1 MTIQTIK
8 DCSQWRDLTPRGY
21 CRTQPAV
28 GVGEPT
34 PPVEIDRNQILLG
47 DATARLSELPANAID
62 CVVTSPP
69 YYALRDYGV
78 SGQIGLEDSVEGWVS
93 SMRCV
98 MAEVA
103 RVLKPAGSAWL
114 NLGDSFSTHLRYGA
128 PPKSLLAAPERLL
141 LALMDDGWI
150 VRAKVVWAK
159 PNALPNSVA
168 DRLNLDYEVIYFLV
182 RSPRYFFDLDAIREP
197 HRSRASRRQQAT
209 LTGVPSWAGPL
220 ASGSQD
226 GLRRER
232 AEPGHPL
239 GKNPGS
245 VWRIAT
251 RGFRGPHFAT
261 FPEALIRRPI
271 LSTCPEAICTR
282 CGMPWKRRVEV
293 TRVSVGSPS
302 RTPRPNDPSVM
313 RFKDYWHNVRQV
325 GDLIPCGCGS
335 PTKPGI
341 VLDPFMGAG
350 TTAVVAESFHRD
362 WLGIELS
369 SDYRDLAMTR
379 IERARSGG

>member
-1 MTIQTIK
+1 MRIQTIRN
-8 DCSQWRDLTPRGY
+8 CSQWRGLTPRGY
-21 CRTQPAV
+21 CRTQAAV

-34 PPVEIDRNQILLG
+34 PPVDIVRNQILLG
-47 DATARLSELPANAID
+47 DATARLNKLPTNAID

-93 SMRCV
+93 SMRRV

-103 RVLKPAGSAWL
+103 RVLKPAGSVWL
-114 NLGDSFSTHLRYGA
+114 NLGDSFSTHPRYGA
-128 PPKSLLAAPERLL
+128 SPKSLLAAPERLL

-150 VRAKVVWAK
+150 ARAKVVWAK

-197 HRSRASRRQQAT
+197 HRSRASRRQQEPS
-209 LTGVPSWAGPL
+209 TGVPSWAGPL

-226 GLRRER
+226 GLRRDR
-232 AEPGHPL
+232 TEPGHPL

-271 LSTCPEAICTR
+271 LSTCPEAICIR
-282 CGMPWKRRVEV
+282 CGLPWKRRVEV
-293 TRVSVGSPS
+293 ARVSVGNPS
-302 RTPRPNDPSVM
+302 QTPRPNDPSVM
-313 RFKDYWHNVRQV
+313 RFKDYWHNVRHV
-325 GDLIPCGCGS
+325 GDLIPW
-335 PTKPGI
+335 
-341 VLDPFMGAG
+341 
-350 TTAVVAESFHRD
+350 VVARPPS
-362 WLGIELS
+362 
-369 SDYRDLAMTR
+369 
-379 IERARSGG
+379 RA